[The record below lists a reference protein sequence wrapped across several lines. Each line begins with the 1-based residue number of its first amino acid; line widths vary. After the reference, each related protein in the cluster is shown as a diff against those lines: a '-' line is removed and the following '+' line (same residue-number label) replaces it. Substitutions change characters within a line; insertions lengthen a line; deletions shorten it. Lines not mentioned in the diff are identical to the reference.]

1 MNGGFGYTQARIQ
14 ARYGQ
19 LPAEPVWLQL
29 ASATAMGAYLE
40 GARGTVLAPWVA
52 NLSGVSDVHDVEHSM
67 RGTLAATIEEV
78 ARWMPEPW
86 RLAMLWLLWIVYLP
100 ALRHLL
106 EGGPVLRWMGEG
118 HRLRPYLHPETVAR
132 RQPMVQ
138 AGAGPLVEAWE
149 LGRPLEA
156 AWLEAWCGRWP
167 PCGGRCAAPLTRL
180 TEMLKAHAR
189 GFASLRP
196 DQTWSSRQSLRQ
208 ALRHFFRRHALQPA
222 AAFSYLAL
230 VALDLEHLRAELTRR
245 ALFAP
250 PEGSP

>member
-40 GARGTVLAPWVA
+40 GARRTEFAPWVA
-52 NLSGVSDVHDVEHSM
+52 NLSSVSDVHDVEHSM

-78 ARWMPEPW
+78 ARWMPPPW
-86 RLAMLWLLWIVYLP
+86 RPSMLWLLWLVYLP
-100 ALRHLL
+100 ALRHLM
-106 EGGPVLRWMGEG
+106 EGGPVLTWMGEG

-132 RQPMVQ
+132 RQAMVR
-138 AGAGPLVEAWE
+138 AGGGPLVEAWD

-156 AWLEAWCGRWP
+156 AWLEAWRGRWP
-167 PCGGRCAAPLTRL
+167 PCGKCCTGTLALL
-180 TEMLKAHAR
+180 TEMLQAHAQ
-189 GFASLRP
+189 GFSSLRP
-196 DQTWSSRQSLRQ
+196 EQTWPSRQSLRH
-208 ALRHFFRRHALQPA
+208 ALRHFFRRHPLQPA

-250 PEGSP
+250 PEGAP